1 MSQSNTAP
9 VERIRLQ
16 YQLPAEFNSPLGA
29 WQPNESTRFADD
41 RARME
46 QQNHRE
52 LMAKAVI
59 IRRRV
64 QS

>member
-1 MSQSNTAP
+1 MKQSI
-9 VERIRLQ
+9 ESIRIQ
-16 YQLPAEFNSPLGA
+16 YQLPADSHNPLGT

-41 RARME
+41 RARVE
-46 QQNHRE
+46 QQNRRE
-52 LMAKAVI
+52 LLAQGGM